1 MATTLTQTLS
11 VFETACVLR
20 NYLGV
25 DKNWCSF
32 LTDNIR
38 GEQDVVGFTLLPCAR
53 LKDSRSYRPVYAEQD
68 IKHFVEAVLL
78 AVPSMGKS
86 SIRKVGLKVDP
97 ALSWRLNKFEKDGS
111 ATTVSRAPARRKPV
125 MKSASIRMKR
135 RASRS
140 VTKPFG
146 RARKRGC

>member
-20 NYLGV
+20 NHLGV
-25 DKNWCSF
+25 HKNWYSF

-38 GEQDVVGFTLLPCAR
+38 GKQDVAGLMLLPCAR
-53 LKDSRSYRPVYAEQD
+53 LKDGRNYRPVYAEQAVKPF
-68 IKHFVEAVLL
+68 IEAVLL
-78 AVPSMGKS
+78 AIPSMGKLP
-86 SIRKVGLKVDP
+86 IRKVGLKVDP

-111 ATTVSRAPARRKPV
+111 ATTVSRAPAHRKPV

-146 RARKRGC
+146 RARKRCC